1 MQNLPL
7 VSILCLC
14 YNQEKFIVESLE
26 SIKAQIYTN
35 YEVLIC
41 DDTSSDN
48 SVQVIDGWI
57 AKNPDLNITFIKHP
71 ENKGITKTL
80 NELLDLSKG
89 KYVQLLALDD
99 LLMSDKFERH
109 VAMLQNSSDNVSMVF
124 SDAHLIDEDSNLYQ
138 NKFIARHLPYLSL
151 KSQNYYEMLLTKNFI
166 PAMSVLI
173 KRQNLTDE
181 KGFDESLSF
190 EDHDMWL
197 RLSKK
202 HDFLFDPIASCS
214 YRLHSNNSHK
224 KKNVINEAMFFKTF
238 IKHKEHVLARD
249 KIFEHLEKLYL
260 LKSLTDE
267 HHIFYKHFPIKSFPE
282 RFIKYN
288 LKPVLYKLAL
298 QLHKLLAY
306 VKDPY

>member
-1 MQNLPL
+1 MENLPL

-26 SIKAQIYTN
+26 SIKAQTYKN
-35 YEVLIC
+35 LELVIC
-41 DDTSSDN
+41 DDFSKDS
-48 SVQVIDGWI
+48 SVQVLENWI
-57 AKNPDLNITFIKHP
+57 QQNPNLQISFVKHT
-71 ENKGITKTL
+71 ENVGITKTL
-80 NELLDLSKG
+80 NELLKISSG
-89 KYVQLLALDD
+89 NYIQLLAMDD
-99 LLMSDKFERH
+99 LLMPDKLERH
-109 VAMLQNSSDNVSMVF
+109 VAMLQNSSENVSMVF
-124 SDAHLIDEDSNLYQ
+124 SDAYLIDEDSNLYQ
-138 NKFIARHLPYLSL
+138 NKFIARHLSYLSL

-173 KRQNLTDE
+173 KRQKLIDE

-214 YRLHSNNSHK
+214 YRLHRNNSHK

-238 IKHKEHVLARD
+238 IKHKDHVLARD

-260 LKSLTDE
+260 LKALTDE

-288 LKPVLYKLAL
+288 LKPVFYKLAL
-298 QLHKLLAY
+298 QLYKLLAY